1 MILHIF
7 ILLLDAMQELNDL
20 IQISHFYGTNKA
32 FVIAGGGNTSF
43 KNATTLWVKASGVTL
58 ADIDEKGFAVLDRA
72 KVKATLS
79 QTYSTNPEKREE
91 EVKND
96 LMASRLDPIN
106 GKRPSVEAALHEMIP
121 FPFVVHTHP
130 FTVNSITCSQQ
141 GSQTISRLFG
151 NRAIFV
157 EYTDPGYT
165 LAKKMEV
172 RMQEYHQKFNKIPQ
186 MIFLENHGVFIAAD
200 TTIAIQQIYE
210 EIMTTIQKEFK
221 TKADLKPI
229 PLNPVINEISKII
242 LSALQK
248 YLPADAKLPITK
260 AQNHNLLSR
269 FYANNTQ
276 FQGIAQPFTPDN
288 VMFCK
293 AAPLF
298 IEITSSPHHIVE
310 KLPALLEQYLQK
322 WGYTPRLFVL
332 KNLGVIG
339 IEDNEKAVQILLDF
353 FDDVLQVS
361 FYSQNFGG
369 PKFLSRPAID
379 FIDHWEVEKYR
390 KALSSK

>member
-1 MILHIF
+1 
-7 ILLLDAMQELNDL
+7 MQELTDL
-20 IQISHFYGTNKA
+20 IQISHLYGRDKN

-43 KNATTLWVKASGVTL
+43 KNSTTLWVKASGVTL
-58 ADIDEKGFAVLDRA
+58 ADIDENGFAVLDRA

-79 QTYSTNPEKREE
+79 KTYNTDPEKREE

-96 LMASRLDPIN
+96 LMASRLDLVH

-130 FTVNSITCSQQ
+130 FTVNAITCSQQ
-141 GSQTISRLFG
+141 GNEIITKLFR

-165 LAKKMEV
+165 LAKKMEK
-172 RMQEYHQKFNKIPQ
+172 RMNDYQQKFGITPQ
-186 MIFLENHGVFIAAD
+186 LIFLENHGIFIAAEN
-200 TTIAIQQIYE
+200 TTSIKQLYE
-210 EIMTTIQKEFK
+210 EVMSAIQKEFK
-221 TKADLKPI
+221 FKADLKALPFDS
-229 PLNPVINEISKII
+229 NISNIKKII
-242 LSALQK
+242 LETLQG
-248 YLPADAKLPITK
+248 YLPSGTKPLLAK
-260 AQNHNLLSR
+260 AQNHQLLS
-269 FYANNTQ
+269 Q
-276 FQGIAQPFTPDN
+276 FSDNATHFQHIAQPFTPDN

-298 IEITSSPHHIVE
+298 IEDTSSPKKVADD
-310 KLPALLEQYLQK
+310 LPNLLEQYRNQ
-322 WGYTPRLFVL
+322 WGYPPRLFVM

-339 IEDNEKAVQILLDF
+339 VEENEKAVNILLDF

-369 PKFLSRPAID
+369 PKFLSRPAIE